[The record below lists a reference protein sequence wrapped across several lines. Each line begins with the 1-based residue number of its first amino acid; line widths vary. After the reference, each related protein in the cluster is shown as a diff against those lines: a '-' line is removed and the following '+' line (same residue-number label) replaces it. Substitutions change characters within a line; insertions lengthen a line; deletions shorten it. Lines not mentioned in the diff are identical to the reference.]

1 MLLLLW
7 LGLGT
12 QNSWF
17 QLEKKKICVTN
28 TSWNSLYVVFMLKL
42 YIYFSSG
49 YNFLLV
55 NIAVITLWSASVE
68 HEVFA

>member
-17 QLEKKKICVTN
+17 QLEKKNICVTN
-28 TSWNSLYVVFMLKL
+28 TSWNSLYVVFMLKR